1 MLRKHRE
8 EFLHL
13 SRRQVGLIILSGMFL
28 AFHFATW
35 ISSLQYTSVASSAV
49 LVSTSPLWVALL
61 APIFLRERL
70 TRLTGFGMVIAL
82 VGGTLVAMGETCAF
96 QNSGISCPPANVFFQ
111 GQAIWGNLL
120 ALAGALTA
128 SAYLLVGRWLRST
141 LSLVV
146 YITTVYGVA
155 AIVLS
160 IMAIFSGQ
168 PLGGFSWVTYLVFL
182 GLALGPQL
190 LGHTSINYGL
200 RHLSAA
206 FVSVALLGEPIG
218 STLLALVLLN
228 EAPSLLEILGGVIIL
243 VGIFLASRGHQAAQ
257 PEPVE

>member
-1 MLRKHRE
+1 ML
-8 EFLHL
+8 F
-13 SRRQVGLIILSGMFL
+13 
-28 AFHFATW
+28 
-35 ISSLQYTSVASSAV
+35 
-49 LVSTSPLWVALL
+49 
-61 APIFLRERL
+61 
-70 TRLTGFGMVIAL
+70 
-82 VGGTLVAMGETCAF
+82 
-96 QNSGISCPPANVFFQ
+96 SCSQAQAFFQ
-111 GQAIWGNLL
+111 GQTIWGNLL

-141 LSLVV
+141 LSLIV

-160 IMAIFSGQ
+160 LMAVFSGKA
-168 PLGGFSWVTYLVFL
+168 LGGFSWVSYLIF
-182 GLALGPQL
+182 LALAVGPQL

-218 STLLALVLLN
+218 STVLALVLLK
-228 EAPSLLEILGGVIIL
+228 ESPSILEIMGGLVIL
-243 VGIFLASRGHQAAQ
+243 FGIYLASRGHQAAE